1 MNDREWLAT
10 LGEYS
15 SKLRLLAG
23 AIVER
28 VTTILAHDRSTL
40 LMDIQRLDRQIA
52 DLKRRVDSL
61 EAARERA
68 VGDDRPHE

>member
-15 SKLRLLAG
+15 SKLRTLAG

-28 VTTILAHDRSTL
+28 VSTILAHDRSML
-40 LMDIQRLDRQIA
+40 LADIQRLDRQVA
-52 DLKRRVDSL
+52 RLKQHVDDL
-61 EAARERA
+61 EAARA

>member
-15 SKLRLLAG
+15 SKFRFLAG

-28 VTTILAHDRSTL
+28 VSTILAHDRSTL
-40 LMDIQRLDRQIA
+40 LMDIQRIDRQVA
-52 DLKRRVDSL
+52 ELKRRVDTL
-61 EAARERA
+61 EVTRTRA
-68 VGDDRPHE
+68 VGDDCPHE

>member
-15 SKLRLLAG
+15 SRLRILAG

-28 VTTILAHDRSTL
+28 VSTILAHDRSVL
-40 LMDIQRLDRQIA
+40 LTDIQRLNRQSA
-52 DLKRRVDSL
+52 ELKQRVDDL

-68 VGDDRPHE
+68 VEGKPGDE